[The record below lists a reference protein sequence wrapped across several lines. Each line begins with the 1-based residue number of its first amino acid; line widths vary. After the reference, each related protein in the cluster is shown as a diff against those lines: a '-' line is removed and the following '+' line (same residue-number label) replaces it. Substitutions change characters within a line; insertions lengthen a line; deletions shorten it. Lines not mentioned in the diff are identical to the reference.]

1 VSVRAI
7 RQCRLSVVDYN
18 QSTLRRSRDRLA
30 GLRTTETI
38 RRANRTLEVAANRK
52 FSIMK
57 NTSHVDR
64 LSEQIKELRAR
75 AERLPDGDERDELL
89 RQVQQDEI
97 ARRLIEWVNSSDREA
112 PDDVIPIW
120 RHKLNRK

>member
-1 VSVRAI
+1 
-7 RQCRLSVVDYN
+7 
-18 QSTLRRSRDRLA
+18 
-30 GLRTTETI
+30 
-38 RRANRTLEVAANRK
+38 
-52 FSIMK
+52 MK

>member
-1 VSVRAI
+1 
-7 RQCRLSVVDYN
+7 VDYN

-38 RRANRTLEVAANRK
+38 RRANRTLEV
-52 FSIMK
+52 MK